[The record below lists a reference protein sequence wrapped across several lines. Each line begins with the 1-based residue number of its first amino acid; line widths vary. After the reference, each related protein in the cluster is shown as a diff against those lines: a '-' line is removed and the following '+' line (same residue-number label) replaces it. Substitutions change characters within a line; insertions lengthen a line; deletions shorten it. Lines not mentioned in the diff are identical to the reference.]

1 MALLNTVGLSKP
13 VTVQATQKSRDHSL
27 EQWFSTLLTLQP
39 FNTVPHHLAVEGPFN
54 RPEHGKHGTSRSS
67 LPHCLFLVKPLD
79 YIPQGLSTYLA
90 TDSFPFLITKSNY
103 ENTKDLEI
111 NIHYFPSLANL
122 SSQDSP
128 IQLNTDISPPPPP
141 FLLKDPLLQKLLHLC
156 LCPIQRQHP
165 HLLKSFLV
173 SGCVLCRLQEGS
185 LTVLTPNHKI
195 IFFATS

>member
-39 FNTVPHHLAVEGPFN
+39 FNTVPRHLAVEGPFN

-67 LPHCLFLVKPLD
+67 LPHSLFLVKPLD

-103 ENTKDLEI
+103 ENTKDLGI

-128 IQLNTDISPPPPP
+128 IQLNTDIPPP
-141 FLLKDPLLQKLLHLC
+141 FFSLKIHSCKNSYISVFVLSRGNTPTYSSPSWCLGVFCADFKRGPLQC
-156 LCPIQRQHP
+156 
-165 HLLKSFLV
+165 
-173 SGCVLCRLQEGS
+173 
-185 LTVLTPNHKI
+185 
-195 IFFATS
+195 